1 MFESILGKVVKP
13 KEVFWN
19 SPKYINF
26 VFDNESKTYE
36 IFKGADVFLHK
47 KLDIKPSTSKEVYKK
62 SEDIWKQLR
71 DCQLNKLK
79 DNPDSRDYF
88 AFDKESIVYITDDS
102 DNLIDIFD
110 AYDKENVDNFEETL
124 SKFII
129 DITTTEKTKKFFAD
143 GKGDIVKLICYDK
156 DADLPNEDFTPVVI
170 FEISSKKSIY
180 KVYTGILIFK
190 TFTFIPSM
198 GEYLDCDC
206 YSDLVKLMDISVAL
220 DYSKEQAQGLYD
232 AYLSF
237 KDSPIEVS
245 ARELISLLKKVG
257 YKLELLED
265 NSLNSISA
273 MDDEE
278 SNKKIQ
284 DFFNTFRFTTGE
296 SAYDILALTELKK
309 IFRYNKLTLLDTLSI
324 LSKEYLSYEG
334 GKITA
339 DILSSIVYNL
349 YDKQNDKRQSE
360 SIKHEIIED

>member
-1 MFESILGKVVKP
+1 MFDSILGKVVKP
-13 KEVFWN
+13 EEVYWN
-19 SPKYINF
+19 EPKYINF
-26 VFDNESKTYE
+26 VIDGEQKTSE
-36 IFKGADVFLHK
+36 IYKGADIFLHK
-47 KLDIKPSTSKEVYKK
+47 KLDIKPGTSKEVYKK
-62 SEDIWKQLR
+62 SQDIWKNLR
-71 DCQLNKLK
+71 DCQLSKLK

-88 AFDKESIVYITDDS
+88 ALDKDSLVYILDNRDD
-102 DNLIDIFD
+102 LIDVFD
-110 AYDKENVDNFEETL
+110 AYNLEGVQKFKDSLE
-124 SKFII
+124 KFII
-129 DITTTEKTKKFFAD
+129 DITTIEKTKKFFAD
-143 GKGDIVKLICYDK
+143 GKGDIIKLICYDSS
-156 DADLPNEDFTPVVI
+156 ADLPNEEYTPIVL
-170 FEISSKKSIY
+170 FEMSNKKSEY

-198 GEYLDCDC
+198 GEYLNCDC
-206 YSDLVKLMDISVAL
+206 YSDLIKMIDLSVAL
-220 DYSKEQAQGLYD
+220 DYSKSKALDLYD
-232 AYLSF
+232 AYKSF
-237 KDSPIEVS
+237 QQNPVEVS

-273 MDDEE
+273 IDDEE

-284 DFFNTFRFTTGE
+284 NFFNTFKFTTGE

-339 DILSSIVYNL
+339 DILSGIVYNL

-360 SIKHEIIED
+360 SIKNEIID